1 MCFPLA
7 HRVAAGHTADIK
19 DELPQLLDGRIG
31 IEVGEHLLRPRC
43 ARHGSDGPLD
53 PVVHGVLPPRGH
65 EFPVGGVHPADLGAV
80 QPGVDLRIIGDEVQH
95 TDAAFAFGV
104 IQIAAQLVRLE
115 VRQGLLAAQFHA
127 AAGNGIVVPVHLHIP
142 RPGLKGAADAQPG
155 QRSRLQRAADDQS
168 LARLGVHSHPDNE
181 IGIFF
186 QQFVEVFHESS
197 FPPCKNGT
205 QLILCPVYPFS
216 EEMSTQNL
224 FMALHFLRCCAIL
237 QVERECCPANGQHL
251 STCHTKMTAKCA
263 RLGAVIFCCQRF
275 SKLHRTCQSLPL
287 QAA

>member
-7 HRVAAGHTADIK
+7 HRVAASHTADIE

-31 IEVGEHLLRPRC
+31 VEVGEHLLRPRC
-43 ARHGSDGPLD
+43 ARHGSDRPLD

-65 EFPVGGVHPADLGAV
+65 EVPVGGVHPADLGAV

-95 TDAAFAFGV
+95 TDAAFAFSIV
-104 IQIAAQLVRLE
+104 QIAAQLVRLE

-142 RPGLKGAADAQPG
+142 RPGLKGAADAQPR
-155 QRSRLQRAADDQS
+155 QRSRLQRAADDKS
-168 LARLGVHSHPDNE
+168 LARLGVHPHPDNKV
-181 IGIFF
+181 GIFF

-216 EEMSTQNL
+216 EGMSTAETEKDVPPVEKGQNVWYTGL
-224 FMALHFLRCCAIL
+224 
-237 QVERECCPANGQHL
+237 
-251 STCHTKMTAKCA
+251 
-263 RLGAVIFCCQRF
+263 
-275 SKLHRTCQSLPL
+275 
-287 QAA
+287 